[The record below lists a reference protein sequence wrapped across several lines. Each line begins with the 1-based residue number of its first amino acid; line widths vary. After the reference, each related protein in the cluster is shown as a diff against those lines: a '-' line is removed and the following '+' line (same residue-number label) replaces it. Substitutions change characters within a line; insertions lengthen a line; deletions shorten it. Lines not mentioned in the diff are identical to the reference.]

1 MDDSVLVVHHSEV
14 VESEIGCIFSEG
26 FDLCPADR
34 VLDGLVLVVRRRVV
48 VRHTEDFVRPE
59 AFEASLPHS
68 FESLRRSDFMAV
80 KPVDIELSGSV
91 FHVLHHMGV
100 PNLIEKCV
108 HIRLF
113 Y

>member
-1 MDDSVLVVHHSEV
+1 
-14 VESEIGCIFSEG
+14 
-26 FDLCPADR
+26 
-34 VLDGLVLVVRRRVV
+34 
-48 VRHTEDFVRPE
+48 
-59 AFEASLPHS
+59 
-68 FESLRRSDFMAV
+68 MAV